1 MDFFYFCHYYFSTFE
16 VFELPS
22 PPDLLAFVVVANQCN
37 ISLPLFSSRFY
48 DYHHGG
54 HHQQQSL
61 SEQAARH
68 RYHSEECLNLD
79 EYDEEDEEEDEE
91 DYDEEEEREEEEEET
106 SSDSTANDYEEME
119 GESVVKKVGKNFAQL
134 ESLPS
139 TTDEEEDD
147 NDSEGNWSAASND
160 AEEVVEV
167 VPSEKEASS
176 NEIDDIGREFYEYIN
191 AEFAPHGRTDVASD
205 AKSSLSSPPSAKD
218 VSKPRTLS
226 IKTPASSSS
235 SSSSSQSSPSLA
247 ASPHR
252 SSGGDRSSDF
262 NNNPVAMANA
272 AAAANDTTLTALDDE
287 DFW

>member
-1 MDFFYFCHYYFSTFE
+1 MGFSTTTFYFSTFE

-22 PPDLLAFVVVANQCN
+22 PPDLLAFVFVANQCN

-79 EYDEEDEEEDEE
+79 EYDEEDDEEEDE

-160 AEEVVEV
+160 AEEVVEL

-191 AEFAPHGRTDVASD
+191 AEFAPHGRTDVASE
-205 AKSSLSSPPSAKD
+205 AKSSLSSPPSAAAKD
-218 VSKPRTLS
+218 ALKPRAVS
-226 IKTPASSSS
+226 IKTPASSSF
-235 SSSSSQSSPSLA
+235 SSPSLA
-247 ASPHR
+247 ASPQR

-262 NNNPVAMANA
+262 NNNPVMANAAA